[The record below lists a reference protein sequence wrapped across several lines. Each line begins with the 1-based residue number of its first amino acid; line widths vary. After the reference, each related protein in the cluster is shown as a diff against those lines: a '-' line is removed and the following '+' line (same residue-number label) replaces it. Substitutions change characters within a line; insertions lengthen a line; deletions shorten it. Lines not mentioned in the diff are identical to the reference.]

1 MKYPRLFGLLTIA
14 AIAWSNQVDARDVD
28 ERKWIL
34 MESQYYSAF
43 STENKKTTREILEH
57 LEALRMLL
65 DNPDAKAVKARPPLR
80 ILIFAKDDDYHSLG
94 FSENTA
100 GVFIPGFRD
109 DYIVMID
116 TKHNDGR
123 EIIVHEYIHFLT
135 RTSLQFPFPLWW
147 NEGYAEYFGGSR
159 IMGNTLE
166 LGLAGSRQYTL
177 RYSDWIPWQQVL
189 GARHGELDRAEDG
202 QLFYAQSWL
211 LVHFLLNSGNA
222 DKMYSYV
229 WPRYRELMN
238 EGLDQTAAMEG
249 ALGISID
256 DLAVLL
262 MNYGRRGAFPW
273 SNFSTESLLSEFSV
287 TSRRLEKSEVQAELG
302 RLAMHRSKWDAAAEW
317 FEKSVAADRNNVEA
331 LAGLA
336 GTLSRI
342 GDTEA
347 HTADELFEEAYAL
360 DQNNP
365 LLIAEWVGHKLRLA
379 DQPVVGMQELQYI
392 EEAESIARQAR
403 ENSEESVEL
412 DTVLASLLLKSPN
425 DADEALT
432 LLQSVNERSKHPY
445 PRYLLALAY
454 TNTGRYSDAIEVAEG
469 LVMSLH
475 GNSSL
480 AKSARDLVRQL
491 VNLLDAD

>member
-1 MKYPRLFGLLTIA
+1 MAVT
-14 AIAWSNQVDARDVD
+14 WSAEVGAREVD

-34 MESQYYSAF
+34 MESQYYTAF
-43 STENKKTTREILEH
+43 STESKKVTREILEH

-65 DNPDAKAVKARPPLR
+65 DNPDAKAVKSRPPLR
-80 ILIFAKDDDYHSLG
+80 ILIFAKDNDYHSLG
-94 FSENTA
+94 FSENSA

-123 EIIVHEYIHFLT
+123 EIVVHEYIHFLT
-135 RTSLQFPFPLWW
+135 RTSLQFPFPPWW

-177 RYSDWIPWQQVL
+177 RYSDWIPWQQIL
-189 GARHGELDRAEDG
+189 GTRYGELDLAKDG

-238 EGLDQTAAMEG
+238 EGLDQSAAIEG
-249 ALGISID
+249 AFGISID

-273 SNFSTESLLSEFSV
+273 SNFSTETLLSEFSV
-287 TSRRLEKSEVQAELG
+287 TSRRLERSEVQAELG

-317 FEKSVAADRNNVEA
+317 YEKSLAADRSNVEA

-342 GDTEA
+342 GDTERY
-347 HTADELFEEAYAL
+347 TADELFEEAYAL

-365 LLIAEWVGHKLRLA
+365 LLIAEWVDHKLRLA
-379 DQPVVGMQELQYI
+379 DQPVVGMQELQYR
-392 EEAESIARQAR
+392 EEAESLARQAR
-403 ENSEESVEL
+403 DNSDESVEL
-412 DTVLASLLLKSPN
+412 DTVLAAILLKSPD

-432 LLQSVNERSKHPY
+432 LLQSVNERSNHPY
-445 PRYLLALAY
+445 PRYLLAVAY
-454 TNTGRYSDAIEVAEG
+454 TNTGQYHDAKDVAEG
-469 LVMSLH
+469 LLISLH
-475 GNSSL
+475 GNSAL
-480 AKSARDLVRQL
+480 AKSARDLIRFL
-491 VNLLDAD
+491 AEASNAN